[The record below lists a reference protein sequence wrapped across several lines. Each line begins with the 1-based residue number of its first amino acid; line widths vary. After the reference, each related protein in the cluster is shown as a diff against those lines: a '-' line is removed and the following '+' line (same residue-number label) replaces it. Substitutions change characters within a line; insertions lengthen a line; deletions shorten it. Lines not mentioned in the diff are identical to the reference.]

1 MIWTGVENIPRIT
14 IQVSK
19 LKAWWVGGGGGQKAF
34 FEFHFGPKFG
44 YRLEAG
50 TKLNKSQPRTAS
62 GNRSGW
68 CGVGLMVFIR
78 LSQFKCSCNCLLELS
93 LAIVVP

>member
-34 FEFHFGPKFG
+34 FEFHFGPKF
-44 YRLEAG
+44 EAG
-50 TKLNKSQPRTAS
+50 TKLNNIIFSAPLS
-62 GNRSGW
+62 
-68 CGVGLMVFIR
+68 VF
-78 LSQFKCSCNCLLELS
+78 SPAS
-93 LAIVVP
+93 LAH